1 MGSLEIRFLPSSR
14 SSKDRPMVPISRSFD
29 ADYSDTPV
37 FLFTPPLFL
46 PSQTVES
53 AIELYQKGV
62 ISWKEHFSSS
72 ESSFSMHSDPL
83 TDVSLR
89 CIDQFGTPSFL
100 YDGRLSFSSDSQRLQ
115 YHITE
120 VIRDVPNDETK
131 TVILSHYSE
140 ILSLFFSK
148 PEELTEVSCA
158 FVMSILDHWLEFGVA
173 LVMHLVRLNCRTVF
187 IVMDS
192 QPLTWN
198 RFQCYMALFYS
209 NLLSLEDVV
218 PFMLSRFLYH
228 SDEQSVVVFHLCHCV
243 G

>member
-37 FLFTPPLFL
+37 FLFTPPLLL

-187 IVMDS
+187 VVMDS

-218 PFMLSRFLYH
+218 R
-228 SDEQSVVVFHLCHCV
+228 LCCHGFCTIAMSNLLLCSICV
-243 G
+243 TV

>member
-37 FLFTPPLFL
+37 FLFTPPLLL

-89 CIDQFGTPSFL
+89 CIVRNTLFSLRRTTLILVGFTASPVPHHRSHSRRSKRRDQNGH
-100 YDGRLSFSSDSQRLQ
+100 SFSLLGD
-115 YHITE
+115 
-120 VIRDVPNDETK
+120 
-131 TVILSHYSE
+131 
-140 ILSLFFSK
+140 
-148 PEELTEVSCA
+148 
-158 FVMSILDHWLEFGVA
+158 
-173 LVMHLVRLNCRTVF
+173 
-187 IVMDS
+187 
-192 QPLTWN
+192 PLTL
-198 RFQCYMALFYS
+198 LFEARGTDGGLMCVCHEYS
-209 NLLSLEDVV
+209 RPLAGVRCGACDASRTAQLSYRVHCDGFPAVDLESLPV
-218 PFMLSRFLYH
+218 LYGT
-228 SDEQSVVVFHLCHCV
+228 VL
-243 G
+243 